1 MARIQQSSQED
12 LEKKLSRME
21 NRLKKSNKKMFSCFN
36 CLLYLLLLLIIGA
49 GCVGYAVAKSGI
61 AEVPILS
68 KKLYTP
74 PSYAYKVGVGGV
86 EQEINLLSQ
95 LKSQTQGAFT
105 RGVKEVTVSLDL
117 SEAML
122 TNELLKQ
129 LEKDESISW
138 AQVAVMPTHIEV
150 YIDKGGVIMIMT
162 AVPVAKKGALKLD
175 VTSVRIGQL
184 VLWDWVGKGV
194 VSLALDGVSSL
205 IATVITPIGKVQEVS
220 LEQGYMTLDVSVH
233 YSSQLLNAF

>member
-1 MARIQQSSQED
+1 MARIQQSSQEE

-21 NRLKKSNKKMFSCFN
+21 NRLKKSNKKMFGCFN
-36 CLLYLLLLLIIGA
+36 CLVYLLLLLLVLA
-49 GCVGYAVAKSGI
+49 GCVGYALAKAGI
-61 AEVPILS
+61 AEVPVLS

-74 PSYAYKVGVGGV
+74 PAYAYKVSVGGV
-86 EQEINLLSQ
+86 DQEISIVTQ

-105 RGVKEVTVSLDL
+105 RGVKEVTISLDV
-117 SEAML
+117 SETML

-150 YIDKGGVIMIMT
+150 YIDKGGVIMIMK
-162 AVPVAKKGALKLD
+162 AVPVVKKGALQLD
-175 VTSVRIGQL
+175 VTSVQIGQL
-184 VLWDWVGKGV
+184 VLWDWLGKGV
-194 VSLALDGVSSL
+194 VSVALDGVASL
-205 IATVITPIGKVQEVS
+205 FATIITPIGKVQEVS
-220 LEQGYMTLDVSVH
+220 LKQGHMVLDVSVH